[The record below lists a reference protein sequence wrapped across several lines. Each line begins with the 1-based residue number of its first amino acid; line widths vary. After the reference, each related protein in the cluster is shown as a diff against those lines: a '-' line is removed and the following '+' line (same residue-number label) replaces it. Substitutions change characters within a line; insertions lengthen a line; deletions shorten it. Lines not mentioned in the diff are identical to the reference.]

1 LIIFAYWWSASPFGQ
16 YKFALE
22 RNLLGSKDLLQFP
35 DSKDITKKMSET
47 ENPAVVEALAKMFP
61 SDDPLDSV
69 NFDVTQYINAM
80 FPNEQSLSNLDE
92 VIIELTERIELHEGM
107 IQKLTL
113 AF

>member
-1 LIIFAYWWSASPFGQ
+1 
-16 YKFALE
+16 
-22 RNLLGSKDLLQFP
+22 
-35 DSKDITKKMSET
+35 MSET

-92 VIIELTERIELHEGM
+92 VILELSERIEVHEGTV
-107 IQKLTL
+107 QKCYC
-113 AF
+113 FSNE